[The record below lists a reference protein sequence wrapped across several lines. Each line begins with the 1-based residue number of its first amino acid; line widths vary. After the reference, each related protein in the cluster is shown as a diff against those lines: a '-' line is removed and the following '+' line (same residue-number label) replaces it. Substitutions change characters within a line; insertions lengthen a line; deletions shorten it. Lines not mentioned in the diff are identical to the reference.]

1 MLLLETLAFLANIT
15 VKIVLH
21 ISTSFDL
28 DPFTLR
34 GTFMADT
41 PAKDVYLFLLPVS
54 LDTSDG
60 HLAAHLPAE
69 NETYYWSFDRDG
81 SEKLPPDSIE
91 ELGLPHVTFQAYAYG
106 RRWDRKVYDTIAN
119 FHRTKGFDPY
129 SEDVAIKLGYPLL
142 DIDAAKKALNTGG
155 AEVVEEDELKD
166 EQQSEDEYYSDA
178 REQLSEDEV

>member
-1 MLLLETLAFLANIT
+1 MLLLETLAFLADIT
-15 VKIVLH
+15 VNIVLH

-41 PAKDVYLFLLPVS
+41 PARDVYLFLLPVS

-129 SEDVAIKLGYPLL
+129 SQDVAIELGYPLL

-155 AEVVEEDELKD
+155 VSNLHMLKLYGP
-166 EQQSEDEYYSDA
+166 SPPF
-178 REQLSEDEV
+178 RLK